1 MPAKDIYHDTVKNA
15 LIKEGWTITEEP
27 LSIRFGGVDMY
38 VDLGIGKIIAVEKAD
53 QKIAV
58 EIKSFSSPSILY
70 DFHLAVGQ
78 FMNYRLALEEQY
90 PQYILYIAVPLD
102 AYDTF
107 FTLKFTQLAVQRYQL
122 KLIIYDTENEEIVK
136 WQM

>member
-1 MPAKDIYHDTVKNA
+1 MEHYYHDTVKNA
-15 LIKEGWTITEEP
+15 LTKKGWTITEEP

-38 VDLGIGKIIAVEKAD
+38 VDLGIGKIIAVEKAE

-58 EIKSFSSPSILY
+58 EIKSFSSPSILD

-90 PQYILYIAVPLD
+90 PQYILYLAVPVD
-102 AYDTF
+102 TYDTF

>member
-1 MPAKDIYHDTVKNA
+1 LEHYYHDTVKNA
-15 LIKEGWTITEEP
+15 LTKKGWTITEEP

-38 VDLGIGKIIAVEKAD
+38 VDLGIGKIIAVEKAE

-58 EIKSFSSPSILY
+58 EIKSFSSPSILD

-90 PQYILYIAVPLD
+90 PQYILYLAVPVD
-102 AYDTF
+102 TYDTF